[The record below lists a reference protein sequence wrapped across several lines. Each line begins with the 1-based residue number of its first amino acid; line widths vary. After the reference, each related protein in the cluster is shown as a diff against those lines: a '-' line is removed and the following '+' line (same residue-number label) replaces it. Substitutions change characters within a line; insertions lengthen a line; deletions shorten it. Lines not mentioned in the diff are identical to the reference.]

1 MDSQQHPY
9 QFARDSLLCLRES
22 LIELPANAT
31 AAETW
36 VKPFSDMLNVV
47 TAFGRDAGI
56 DAYADPPV
64 ATLLE
69 DVRSRLSKYA
79 TVTWIEHSPRVVA
92 GMEERLRQIAST
104 AALGITTPPA
114 DTTETGPEP
123 SAFDVKKLIGEYAR
137 RVKEGSMSQA
147 EFDKHLDSLLTPPS
161 QTAPPIPTNSGGSV
175 PSSSVAP
182 RTSPAVVTNPPDVTV
197 RPARNPVRH
206 AAVASSSRVSK
217 PAHSSRTGRK
227 RARFAELMNTK
238 TIPNYKR
245 CESCTRSKVR
255 CAPRIGSSP
264 PYICA
269 RCEDAGRLCIRPAHG
284 RYLLRHSVLIFM
296 DWCQVASG
304 ARCSPRRGP
313 GVHACVASRSPRP
326 RRIRRGAHPRC

>member
-1 MDSQQHPY
+1 
-9 QFARDSLLCLRES
+9 
-22 LIELPANAT
+22 
-31 AAETW
+31 
-36 VKPFSDMLNVV
+36 MLQ
-47 TAFGRDAGI
+47 
-56 DAYADPPV
+56 
-64 ATLLE
+64 
-69 DVRSRLSKYA
+69 
-79 TVTWIEHSPRVVA
+79 W
-92 GMEERLRQIAST
+92 
-104 AALGITTPPA
+104 PPA
-114 DTTETGPEP
+114 PESRCVSFTRSCISNP
-123 SAFDVKKLIGEYAR
+123 S
-137 RVKEGSMSQA
+137 
-147 EFDKHLDSLLTPPS
+147 
-161 QTAPPIPTNSGGSV
+161 
-175 PSSSVAP
+175 
-182 RTSPAVVTNPPDVTV
+182 
-197 RPARNPVRH
+197 
-206 AAVASSSRVSK
+206 VSIKK

-227 RARFAELMNTK
+227 RAGFAELMNTK

-245 CESCTRSKVR
+245 VRSPPVHPIALLLMSYQCESCTRSKVR

>member
-1 MDSQQHPY
+1 
-9 QFARDSLLCLRES
+9 
-22 LIELPANAT
+22 
-31 AAETW
+31 
-36 VKPFSDMLNVV
+36 VV

-56 DAYADPPV
+56 DVYADPPV

-147 EFDKHLDSLLTPPS
+147 EFDKHLDSLLTVGLIPHPVHSSSVTASQPPS

-206 AAVASSSRVSK
+206 AAVASSSRVS
-217 PAHSSRTGRK
+217 
-227 RARFAELMNTK
+227 
-238 TIPNYKR
+238 
-245 CESCTRSKVR
+245 V
-255 CAPRIGSSP
+255 
-264 PYICA
+264 
-269 RCEDAGRLCIRPAHG
+269 CIV
-284 RYLLRHSVLIFM
+284 YS
-296 DWCQVASG
+296 
-304 ARCSPRRGP
+304 
-313 GVHACVASRSPRP
+313 
-326 RRIRRGAHPRC
+326 